1 MTPDDDSDDN
11 NNNAVAN
18 TTVNAFEHITIRR
31 CLQGYC
37 HPILTHYI
45 RKTVPISQL
54 TYIQPS
60 GTKER
65 EESCCASINRR
76 WRRPSANATEQ
87 CTPEKSASV

>member
-45 RKTVPISQL
+45 RKTVPIFPTHL
-54 TYIQPS
+54 HTTILDKGAGGELLRLHQPS
-60 GTKER
+60 MAPAQ
-65 EESCCASINRR
+65 CQ
-76 WRRPSANATEQ
+76 RP
-87 CTPEKSASV
+87 